1 MAGTPVTPKRNLIY
15 FEGAEFRAA
24 VSEELI
30 QRQGAVTN
38 FICLNQYT
46 EKTFQGNG
54 FYGRQATPYT
64 VTDGLTFF
72 DKDAEI
78 TNVYVY
84 INFPGTGGTTELD
97 LKIAAPGSST
107 WTSIFSTTPKFTS
120 ASPILA
126 RVDVRGNNPPVTG
139 VTAPV
144 LASSPMNVDEGY
156 AVRLDILQAMTGDPV
171 TVGALIV
178 YRPR

>member
-1 MAGTPVTPKRNLIY
+1 MATPVTPKRQLIY
-15 FEGAEFRAA
+15 FEGAQFRAA
-24 VSEELI
+24 NSEELI
-30 QRQGAVTN
+30 QRQGSVSN
-38 FICLNQYT
+38 FICLYQYT

-54 FYGRQATPYT
+54 FYGRQTTPYS

-72 DKDAEI
+72 NFDAEI
-78 TNVYVY
+78 INVFAY
-84 INFPGTGGTTELD
+84 INIPGTGGTTELD
-97 LKIAAPGSST
+97 LKVASAGSST

-120 ASPILA
+120 AAPTLA
-126 RVDVRGNNPPVTG
+126 RVDVTGTNPPVTG

-144 LASSPMNVDEGY
+144 FTSSPLNVNAGD